1 MSRKSAFPPVV
12 IGLGITSAL
21 AVTALLWSGRRKQPS
36 SPAPVPSPKPSNHF
50 LVAGERIDA
59 PPSLK
64 VQNFVEDG
72 VVRFDAV
79 KTRKVATELVIH
91 ETVSTSVADTVATL
105 QRRKLGVH
113 LVMGPDG
120 ELTQY
125 ADLATDVL
133 YHAKGHNNSSFGV
146 EVVNPY
152 DPELL
157 RPAMPWTRV
166 IDAPWS
172 WKGRYVLPTPAQA
185 EAVAELVRWAT
196 AKPAPGIDVPR
207 KWPGVHG
214 GKVRLGRVT
223 EAEGPLPGVL
233 AHQYFG
239 HDDGAWLVL
248 YAWLRLVV
256 DLSPKDAYEEAARRA
271 TGVKDSA
278 DVQSLLSVS

>member
-1 MSRKSAFPPVV
+1 LKPGIPP
-12 IGLGITSAL
+12 
-21 AVTALLWSGRRKQPS
+21 
-36 SPAPVPSPKPSNHF
+36 SPAPSPPTAPLNPPSNHF
-50 LVAGERIDA
+50 IVRGERIAA
-59 PPSLK
+59 PPTLR
-64 VQNFVEDG
+64 VRNFVEDG
-72 VVRFDAV
+72 VIRFSAA
-79 KTRKVATELVIH
+79 KSRKVATELVIH
-91 ETVSTSVADTVATL
+91 ETVGTSVGDTVATL
-105 QRRKLGVH
+105 KRRELGVH

-125 ADLATDVL
+125 GDLATDVL
-133 YHAKGHNNSSFGV
+133 YHAKGHNGASFGV

-152 DPELL
+152 YPEQL
-157 RPAMPWTRV
+157 RPGMPWTRV
-166 IDAPWS
+166 IDAPWA

-196 AKPAPGIDVPR
+196 TKPAPGIEVPR
-207 KWPGVHG
+207 KWPGVHA

-256 DLSPKDAYEEAARRA
+256 GLSQSDAYEEAARRA
-271 TGVKDSA
+271 TGVKDAA
-278 DVQSLLSVS
+278 DVQSLLSVA